1 MRLPSSR
8 LARLVALAAVFASC
22 FAAGVAVE
30 VAAGKLDRISWLLV
44 FYMLIGLLLVLL
56 GASLAATR
64 RGSRLPTAVV
74 EGALAGTAA
83 LLLFALGVFLP
94 FAAGLGGRDLDEFR
108 GDLGLGQSLLLL
120 LGGSATVGALLG
132 VFASVLGRWA
142 LKPRGS

>member
-1 MRLPSSR
+1 MRLPKSR
-8 LARLVALAAVFASC
+8 WAALAAVFASW
-22 FAAGVAVE
+22 FAAGVATE
-30 VAAGKLDRISWLLV
+30 LAAGKLDRISWWLL

-64 RGSRLPTAVV
+64 RGSRLSTVVV
-74 EGALAGTAA
+74 EGALAGATA

-94 FAAGLGGRDLDEFR
+94 FAVGLGGRDLDEFR
-108 GDLGLGQSLLLL
+108 GELYLGQLLLLL

-142 LKPRGS
+142 LTSRGS